1 MLGRN
6 VLQSH
11 ANLAATVV
19 TAHDSRKGHPPRVMD
34 LLPLDVFRDAAVRG
48 GEAGLGRVIS
58 AVTVGEVPDHERFLR
73 GGELLLTS
81 LFAYRD
87 SPPQDLKEFVEAVD
101 DHGASAVA
109 FKPGRFVVD
118 LPIDALEMADQR
130 GLPLIALP
138 ADVIWS
144 DVIREVSG
152 LLLSRAGAELATI
165 LRVQAELAQGLVGGD
180 GVSDMVNLIST
191 WLCGPAQVLD
201 HNFEVIA
208 ATKDAERVDRAR
220 LSEQLKG
227 YSAGSRGGDL
237 LVRAG
242 SRTGI
247 ARVLMGKERELGYLI
262 VWGRTSLDNGEALVA
277 NQAALFC
284 SIDLAKR
291 ETIESARLTHRGDLL
306 ADLLSGQIRSA
317 AEFRQRLRD
326 LGQRMSPAYA
336 VVIIAPPVS
345 ASIKP
350 MTMQLSSSA
359 RRELAHI
366 VSAPATVRDGRLV
379 ILWPIPLTAN
389 RELPSLV
396 KSFLSQCKQLAGW
409 HDSRAAIG
417 RVVTNALEARI
428 SYQDAVRGC
437 EVLASEKATEIVT
450 AERFA
455 LEGLL
460 APLPKEELRRFLTTV
475 LGSLLKA
482 DRRSEALLRT
492 LTIYLATDRSW
503 KATSARLGIHRNT
516 LTNRLKQIER
526 LIDVDLHNSTHL
538 ANLQVALQIA
548 NNP

>member
-1 MLGRN
+1 
-6 VLQSH
+6 
-11 ANLAATVV
+11 
-19 TAHDSRKGHPPRVMD
+19 
-34 LLPLDVFRDAAVRG
+34 
-48 GEAGLGRVIS
+48 
-58 AVTVGEVPDHERFLR
+58 
-73 GGELLLTS
+73 
-81 LFAYRD
+81 
-87 SPPQDLKEFVEAVD
+87 
-101 DHGASAVA
+101 
-109 FKPGRFVVD
+109 
-118 LPIDALEMADQR
+118 
-130 GLPLIALP
+130 
-138 ADVIWS
+138 
-144 DVIREVSG
+144 
-152 LLLSRAGAELATI
+152 
-165 LRVQAELAQGLVGGD
+165 
-180 GVSDMVNLIST
+180 MVNLIST

-220 LSEQLKG
+220 LSEQLNG
-227 YSAGSRGGDL
+227 HSAGSRGGDL

-306 ADLLSGQIRSA
+306 ADLLSGQVRSP

-350 MTMQLSSSA
+350 MTMQLSSSV
-359 RRELAHI
+359 RSELAHI

-492 LTIYLATDRSW
+492 LTVYLATDRSW